1 MNCHLKAR
9 LELVAERQ
17 RRLRF
22 WRSLAACWAG
32 AALAGLGLMALQR
45 TSGWTSSLGCPALAL
60 LSVAA
65 LVVVLLRQGR
75 AEPDWR
81 ALARQIEGRHPGL
94 DGRLLTAIQQEPQGG
109 RDLGFMQERLVR
121 EVLGQSQRNDWAD
134 IVPNSRLS
142 WARAAH
148 WVALALLAGALSGL
162 RATGGRHLLARNPD
176 FDFRI
181 AVSPGDTQLERGE
194 SLVVVAR
201 FGRALPANVDLV
213 IGPPAGATR
222 RIPLVKSLSDPL
234 FGCTVPEVATNLVY
248 HVEYGPRR
256 TGDFT
261 VRVFEYPRLER
272 ADAEV
277 TFPAYTG
284 QPPKRMENTRRLSA
298 VEGSRLDLAV
308 QFNKPV
314 ASARLIAKGKERNA
328 LTLAPGTNGAMA
340 VLKQFPLA
348 ASQSY
353 ELQLVDADGRTNKTP
368 AQFVIEVL
376 KNRPPE
382 LRLASPPGD
391 LRPSPLEEVAFDGTV
406 WDDFGVRAY
415 GLGYTVAG
423 KDLQLVELGSAV
435 PAQEKRSFHYLL
447 RLEELGA
454 QPDQLISWFVWAED
468 TGPDGQARRTTGDL
482 FFAEV
487 RPFDEIFRQGSGLE
501 GDGKGE
507 SQGGDQSGNQG
518 GPSGKLVEM
527 EKQIMIATWKLQR
540 EGRPAKEV
548 RNPKSEVR
556 RKSEIRNP
564 KSEAFGQMSTPAFW
578 QNYSA
583 AGPMPDFNPARI
595 SVTRHSPLDTFL
607 ASNPLRISDFGFPSA
622 FCLLP
627 STFAQPSPSP
637 EQPPTPKPPEPGDDL
652 GFRTPHSALRTQMAP
667 PPPGPE
673 DNLGVVLEAQT
684 QALEQAK
691 AEAQRQPDPRAAA
704 LWTTAIQEMERALAR
719 LGAATNSPASLPE
732 ALAAEQSAYQ
742 ALLRV
747 QEHEYQ
753 VSRRSNR
760 GQRGNSAGQ
769 SMQRQLDQMDLAESE
784 NRYEQQRQ
792 AQAPPAGQ
800 RREQL
805 QVLNRL
811 QELARRQQDLND
823 RLKELQSALQE
834 ARSEEE
840 RAEIRRR
847 LKRLQEEEQ
856 QMVADMDEVRQR
868 MERPENQSSMA
879 GERQQLE
886 QTRQDVQRAAEAAG
900 QGEASR
906 AVAAGTRAQEQLQQL
921 RDHLRKENSS
931 QFADDLREM
940 RAQARDLARQQ
951 ENLQQ
956 QMQTEAAGARR
967 SLSDSAE
974 RRQMLDQMARQ
985 RERLTNLVERA
996 SQVSEQ
1002 AEAPEPLLSRQ
1013 LYDTVRRFSQDSAK
1027 DVKDLQEQLFTRRV
1041 VTRSLLDRLNSPE
1054 PDGAKLLDA
1063 ASELLRQ
1070 DFLTEAGEAAQ
1081 RAGPRLEELKRGV
1094 ERAAESVLG
1103 DDTEAL
1109 RLAQQELNRLT
1120 DQLQQEIQE
1129 TQAQVPP
1136 PSGVQSPGAQSPQQG
1151 RSTQAQGGAPR
1162 ANESSSASTGGRPN
1176 TASARG
1182 GGSDA
1187 ATNRS
1192 PNPNPNPNLAGG
1204 GAGGLGANRPGDLNR
1219 LMDERLWR
1227 RAGPLAGDDFVSWSD
1242 RLRDVEEMIEEPV
1255 LRNQV
1260 AAARERARVLRL
1272 DLKRDHK
1279 KPDWDVVRL
1288 QVVNPLTEVRDRI
1301 AEELARRQSRE
1312 ALVPIDR
1319 DPVPNR
1325 YSELVRRYYEE
1336 LGKDK

>member
-9 LELVAERQ
+9 LESVAERQ
-17 RRLRF
+17 RRLRL
-22 WRSLAACWAG
+22 WCNLAACWAG

-45 TSGWTSSLGCPALAL
+45 STGWTSSLGCPTLAL

-65 LVVVLLRQGR
+65 LVVVLLRQRR

-81 ALARQIEGRHPGL
+81 ALARQIEGRYPGL
-94 DGRLLTAIQQEPQGG
+94 DGRLLTAIEQEPQGG

-134 IVPNSRLS
+134 VVPNSRLR
-142 WARAAH
+142 WAQAAH
-148 WVALALLAGALSGL
+148 WLALVLLAGALSGL

-181 AVSPGDTQLERGE
+181 MVSPGDTQLERGE

-213 IGPPAGATR
+213 IGPATVAPR

-234 FGCTVPEVATNLVY
+234 FGCTVPDVTSNLVY
-248 HVEYGPRR
+248 HVEYGARR
-256 TGDFT
+256 TADFT
-261 VRVFEYPRLER
+261 VSVFDYPRLER
-272 ADAEV
+272 ADADV

-284 QPPKRMENTRRLSA
+284 QPPKHIADTRRLSA
-298 VEGSRLDLAV
+298 VEGSRLDLAAR
-308 QFNKPV
+308 FNKPV
-314 ASARLIAKGKERNA
+314 ASARLIAKDKERST
-328 LTLAPGTNGAMA
+328 LTLAAGTNGAMA
-340 VLKQFPLA
+340 MLKQFPLT

-368 AQFVIEVL
+368 AQFVFEVL

-382 LRLASPPGD
+382 LRLASPRGD
-391 LRPSPLEEVAFDGTV
+391 LRPSPLEEIGFEGTV

-423 KDLQLVELGSAV
+423 KDLQLVQLGSAV

-454 QPDQLISWFVWAED
+454 QPDQLISWFLWAED
-468 TGPDGQARRTTGDL
+468 LGPDGQARRTTGDL

-487 RPFDEIFRQGSGLE
+487 RPFDEVFREGPGIE
-501 GDGKGE
+501 GDGE
-507 SQGGDQSGNQG
+507 SPGAEPSANQG
-518 GPSGKLVEM
+518 ERSGRLVEM
-527 EKQIMIATWKLQR
+527 EKQIMLATWKLQR
-540 EGRPAKEV
+540 QERPAGEGRSPRPQG
-548 RNPKSEVR
+548 RNPKSETR

-564 KSEAFGQMSTPAFW
+564 KAKAFGQMNAPAFG
-578 QNYSA
+578 QSYSA
-583 AGPMPDFNPARI
+583 ARSLPGLNPAGS
-595 SVTRHSPLDTFL
+595 SVTRHPTLDTFL
-607 ASNPLRISDFGFPSA
+607 TSD
-622 FCLLP
+622 
-627 STFAQPSPSP
+627 
-637 EQPPTPKPPEPGDDL
+637 DW
-652 GFRTPHSALRTQMAP
+652 
-667 PPPGPE
+667 
-673 DNLGVVLEAQT
+673 GVVIEAQA

-691 AEAQRQPDPRAAA
+691 AAAQRQREPRAAA

-719 LGAATNSPASLPE
+719 LRAATNSPASLPD

-760 GQRGNSAGQ
+760 GRRGNSAGQ
-769 SMQRQLDQMDLAESE
+769 SLQRQLDQMDLTQSDD
-784 NRYEQQRQ
+784 RYEQQRQ
-792 AQAPPAGQ
+792 AQAPPGGQ
-800 RREQL
+800 RQQQL

-834 ARSEEE
+834 ARSDEE
-840 RAEIRRR
+840 RTEVRRR
-847 LKRLQEEEQ
+847 LKRLQEQEQ
-856 QMVADMDEVRQR
+856 QMVADMDELRQR

-879 GERQQLE
+879 GERRQLE
-886 QTRQDVQRAAEAAG
+886 QTRQDVQRAAQAAG

-906 AVAAGTRAQEQLQQL
+906 AVAAGTRAQEQLRQL
-921 RDHLRKENSS
+921 RDSLRKENSS
-931 QFADDLREM
+931 RFADDLREL

-951 ENLQQ
+951 ADLQQ
-956 QMQTEAAGARR
+956 QVQQEAAGARK
-967 SLSDSAE
+967 SLSDPPE
-974 RRQMLDQMARQ
+974 RRQMLDQLGRQ
-985 RERLTNLVERA
+985 RQRLTNLVERA

-1013 LYDTVRRFSQDSAK
+1013 LYDTVRRFTQDTAK
-1027 DVKDLQEQLFTRRV
+1027 DLKELQEQLFTRRV

-1063 ASELLRQ
+1063 AAELLRQ

-1094 ERAAESVLG
+1094 ERAADSVLG

-1120 DQLQQEIQE
+1120 DQLQQEIQ
-1129 TQAQVPP
+1129 
-1136 PSGVQSPGAQSPQQG
+1136 GA
-1151 RSTQAQGGAPR
+1151 QAQGGAPR
-1162 ANESSSASTGGRPN
+1162 ANESSPASAVAPSPPLLGAEQLGLPNQSSSTNAGHRLN
-1176 TASARG
+1176 TASTRG
-1182 GGSDA
+1182 GGDDA
-1187 ATNRS
+1187 APNRP
-1192 PNPNPNPNLAGG
+1192 PNPNPNPNPNPSPNPNLAARSGDD
-1204 GAGGLGANRPGDLNR
+1204 AATNRPGDLNR
-1219 LMDERLWR
+1219 LLDERRWR
-1227 RAGPLAGDDFVSWSD
+1227 RAGPLTGDDFVSWSD
-1242 RLRDVEEMIEEPV
+1242 RLRDVEEMIEEPA

-1260 AAARERARVLRL
+1260 AAARQRARLLRQ
-1272 DLKRDHK
+1272 DLKRDLRR
-1279 KPDWDVVRL
+1279 PDWDVVRL

-1301 AEELARRQSRE
+1301 ADELARRQSRD